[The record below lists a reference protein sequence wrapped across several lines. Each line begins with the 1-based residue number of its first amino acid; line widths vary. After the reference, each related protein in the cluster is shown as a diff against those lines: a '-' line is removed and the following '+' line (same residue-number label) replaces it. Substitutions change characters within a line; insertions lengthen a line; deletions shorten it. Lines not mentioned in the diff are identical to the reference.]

1 MPFDY
6 ATTDIDT
13 KVLGG
18 ALVESIEF
26 DDGDGGRA
34 SAYLVGPANPPD
46 RPLPGVVYAHGG
58 GATNVRFLGEA
69 IEFAG
74 KGGVAVL
81 PHNDIVLDGDPE
93 VDLELVH
100 AGVVIERRA
109 LDVLSAD
116 LRVDA
121 SRLGYVGHSW
131 GASMGAMLS
140 GIEPRLKVVIL
151 AATGARLAGFFWRW
165 GPGNADEEDYVA
177 AVSAVDPVAHVG
189 TVADRGVLY
198 QLGTRDSIP
207 LEDTQYFWAAIAGDK
222 ELREYDCDH
231 NLVDHVPA
239 RADRLA
245 YLADRLGL

>member
-18 ALVESIEF
+18 ALVETIEF

-46 RPLPGVVYAHGG
+46 RSLPGVVYAHGG

-81 PHNDIVLDGDPE
+81 PQNDIVLDGDPE

-116 LRVDA
+116 PRVDA

-165 GPGNADEEDYVA
+165 GPGHADEEDYVA

-189 TVADRGVLY
+189 TLADRGVLY

-207 LEDTQYFWAAIAGDK
+207 EEDSQYFWATIAGDK
-222 ELREYDCDH
+222 ERREYDCDH
-231 NLVDHVPA
+231 NLVDHAPA

-245 YLADRLGL
+245 YLADRLDL